1 MSLIKRGDKGQAL
14 TYDELDGNFTH
25 LGGDGSYQFP
35 ATDGAPNQVLVTN
48 GEGQLVFQD
57 QLDVNFVD
65 TDIQGS
71 VYGHDSSLLVD
82 AANNKF
88 TGDLTGNVLGN
99 TTGTHQG
106 NVLGDDSTVLVEAYS
121 GTINLNTTSIDSLQD
136 VDVTST
142 PPLDGQVLK
151 WNGTVWA
158 PAQDVSNSLEGLDAE
173 TLGGFSASYY
183 LNYDNFANT
192 PTLSTVAGSND
203 YNDLDNLPTIP
214 TVPTNVSDFTNDAG
228 YISSV
233 SVNLGY
239 KLQVFTASGT
249 WTVPDNV
256 TSCRVFVIG
265 GGGAGRLGYQGT
277 NGSQGGWVVA
287 YVSGL
292 TPGSTVSIGVGA
304 GGAFQGGQGGTSN
317 FGAYAT
323 GTGGQGVNG
332 NPPNN
337 RTGSGSV
344 GAGATLLTRGNN
356 NEATNSFSSNGFPH
370 WLQGNWRGTVRNAS
384 SGGGTNT
391 SQLNWS
397 LGSTVYPGS
406 GGASQN
412 NSNGVGTYAGVE
424 GTVIIEY

>member
-99 TTGTHQG
+99 TTGTHLG
-106 NVLGDDSTVLVEAYS
+106 NVLADDSTVLVEAYS

-192 PTLSTVAGSND
+192 PTLGTVAGSND

-233 SVNLGY
+233 SVNLGP
-239 KLQVFTASGT
+239 KIRTFTSNGT

-265 GGGAGRLGYQGT
+265 GGGGGRIGYSPRAGGL
-277 NGSQGGWVVA
+277 GGWVYA

-292 TPGSTVSIGVGA
+292 TPGSTVSIGVGN
-304 GGAFQGGQGGTSN
+304 GGAFQAGTGGTSN
-317 FGAYAT
+317 FGPYAT
-323 GTGGQGVNG
+323 GTGGTGVTTTAEGTNG
-332 NPPNN
+332 
-337 RTGSGSV
+337 TGSV
-344 GAGATLLTRGNN
+344 GAGATLLTRGQNGSI
-356 NEATNSFSSNGFPH
+356 ESSKTVEGIPLIF
-370 WLQGNWRGTVRNAS
+370 GNWRGTGRRDATF
-384 SGGGTNT
+384 GGGTNT
-391 SQLNWS
+391 SALTWS
-397 LGSTVYPGS
+397 YTNDVYPGA
-406 GGASQN
+406 GGVSN
-412 NSNGVGTYAGVE
+412 NASNGSGTYAGVK
-424 GTVIIEY
+424 GAVIIEY